1 MDICKICNEEVDL
14 RTHLKTHKISA
25 KEYYDTYIKKENEG
39 KCPVCGKQS
48 NFISVG
54 QGYHLYCS
62 NKCQISCKETQKKR
76 VKTWRLNGCG
86 NKKRKAT
93 WANKTDKEIEEF
105 VNKMKKM
112 CKKNHGVEYY
122 SQSKDWKDKV
132 PSKISSTLK
141 TKIENGEFTP
151 FGFDVDEIKKY
162 CKDNGIEY
170 KNYTNIFQ
178 IPEIIEKCEE
188 TKLNKYNDK
197 HYINFDKMKETM
209 KEKYGVENCMQNHEI
224 FKNTRK
230 KYEFD
235 GKTFDSKPEIAYY
248 IWLKDNNKDFEYQPN
263 IYFLY
268 EFEGKIRHYNPD
280 FKVNDE
286 IQEIKGLQFFKD
298 GKMIN
303 PYNRSQDELYEA
315 KHQCMIKNNVKIITD
330 YSEYLDY
337 VTEKYTSNFLDLF
350 RKDLEFPYLNVE
362 LKNKGDLGIIQHF
375 HKSIYEARRKNKLSP
390 LEAWKNKD
398 LIYKCAL
405 NRLKYMGHCKPN
417 DILQGFNVTK
427 IAPKISVFKPEL
439 ANKLIKKYLDEY
451 KTIIDPFSGFS
462 GRLLGSYNCGKE
474 YIGYDINEKHIKESQ
489 EIIDYKQIKNGTV
502 SVENLITAPVRT
514 YENSALFT
522 CPPYGGKEHW
532 NKDNDEVEKT
542 CDEWIDLCLEK
553 HKCSKYLFVVDR
565 TEKYKNYIVETI
577 TNTSHLGTNN
587 EYVVLI

>member
-1 MDICKICNEEVDL
+1 MAICKICNKEVDL
-14 RTHLKTHKISA
+14 RTHLRTHKISA

-48 NFISVG
+48 KFISVG

-62 NKCQISCKETQKKR
+62 NKCQNSCKEFQDKR

-86 NKKRKAT
+86 NEKRKET

-105 VNKMKKM
+105 VTKMKKI
-112 CKKNHGVEYY
+112 CKKNHGVEFY
-122 SQSKDWKDKV
+122 SQSKEWKDKV
-132 PSKISSTLK
+132 PNKISSTIK
-141 TKIENGEFTP
+141 TKIEKGEFIP
-151 FGFDVDEIKKY
+151 FGFSINDIKKY
-162 CKDNGIEY
+162 CEDNGIEY
-170 KNYTNIFQ
+170 KGYTNIFQ
-178 IPEIIEKCEE
+178 IHEIIEKCEQ

-197 HYINFDKMKETM
+197 YYINLEKMKETM
-209 KEKYGVENCMQNHEI
+209 KEKYGVENCMQNHDI
-224 FKNTRK
+224 FKKSRK

-235 GKTFDSKPEIAYY
+235 SKTFDSKPEIAYY
-248 IWLKDNNKDFEYQPN
+248 IWLKDHNMNFEYQPN
-263 IYFLY
+263 IDFTY

-280 FKVNDE
+280 FKVGNE

-303 PYNRSQDELYEA
+303 PYDRSKDELYEA
-315 KHQCMIKNNVKIITD
+315 KHQCMITNNVKIITD
-330 YSEYLDY
+330 YSEYEHY
-337 VTEKYTSNFLDLF
+337 VNDKYTSDFLDLF
-350 RKDLEFPYLNVE
+350 RKDLEFPYLNSE
-362 LKNKGDLGIIQHF
+362 LKNKGDLGLIQHF
-375 HKSIYEARRKNKLSP
+375 HKSIYEACRKHKLSP

-405 NRLKYMGHCKPN
+405 NRIKYMGHCKPS

-439 ANKLIKKYLDEY
+439 ANKLIKKYLNDYE
-451 KTIIDPFSGFS
+451 TIIDPFSGFS

-474 YIGYDINEKHIKESQ
+474 YIGYDINEKHIQESK
-489 EIIDYKQIKNGTV
+489 EIIDYKQIKNCKINIEDLM
-502 SVENLITAPVRT
+502 SAPIRT

-532 NKDNDEVEKT
+532 NKDNDEIEKT

-553 HKCSKYLFVVDR
+553 HKCSKYLFVVDI
-565 TEKYKNYIVETI
+565 TEKYKNYIVDTI

-587 EYVVLI
+587 EYIVLI